1 MLRYAPMRVVHDVV
15 GHEGPW
21 VLTQHAMAL
30 MIFSAAM
37 LGAVAVLSV
46 PFSIGLC
53 GLRGLW
59 IPAVLLIPLSL
70 QGWGLRVLRRAES
83 TLPR

>member
-1 MLRYAPMRVVHDVV
+1 MMTVSHDVHLWDV
-15 GHEGPW
+15 
-21 VLTQHAMAL
+21 QRAAAI
-30 MIFSAAM
+30 MIFAVGV

-59 IPAVLLIPLSL
+59 IPAVLLIPLAL
-70 QGWGLRVLRRAES
+70 QAWALRVLRRAES
-83 TLPR
+83 ALPG